1 MFLITLFTPKLQFMI
16 GKKYAVLAVC
26 ILAFL
31 SSSFAQDK
39 DNTPESASSYDI
51 RDSSLIPA
59 RRIPQHNEFLNN
71 AYPFPAKPRNQWEV
85 GVKGGLSTV
94 SGDVRAWLP
103 TFGFGVHARKALGYT
118 FSLRAE
124 YDYMVTKGL
133 NWQPSYY
140 GYASNPQISK
150 YYNPNSHLPVFYNYK
165 STIQSLS
172 IQGLATLNNINFHR
186 AKSNL
191 AIYALAG
198 FGIMTYSTAYN
209 LLDAN
214 GNPYDFT
221 QITNQFGGSGFTYS
235 NRKAIKTALKNMMDG
250 SFETL
255 AQRDPSQPTIFGGT
269 PFRPVLELGGG
280 IEFKLSDRFNIAL
293 EDKVSITKT
302 DLIDGQEWQETGST
316 TVHALTRDFDSYNFL
331 SVGLNYNIGRKAV
344 EPLWWINPLDYAY
357 GEINAPKHMK
367 LPKPV
372 LDDADGDGV
381 TDQFDHEPNTPA
393 GCPVDTHG
401 VSRDTD
407 GDGVP
412 DCKDKE
418 LITPTQ
424 CQPVDADGVGKC
436 PDPACC
442 KEINA
447 RLDSGGVGSMGGG
460 KGRCF
465 IGDLPSIVFKG
476 RTVTLSKDG
485 KALAST
491 IAEKMRNN
499 PGCKVAVIGYGESSK
514 TAQQLSWDR
523 VNEVIKYLV
532 EKEGVNSDRFIFRYG
547 QTGGDENTIDIK
559 DGTGEE
565 GPNTVP
571 APHPNL
577 RKR

>member
-1 MFLITLFTPKLQFMI
+1 MTGKTCKLLLGLLLIFVSN
-16 GKKYAVLAVC
+16 A
-26 ILAFL
+26 
-31 SSSFAQDK
+31 FAQDG
-39 DNTPESASSYDI
+39 NSSYDL

-71 AYPFPAKPRNQWEV
+71 AYPFPAKPRNEWEV
-85 GVKGGLSTV
+85 GLKGGLSSV

-103 TFGFGVHARKALGYT
+103 TFGIGAHVRKALGYV
-118 FSLRAE
+118 FSLRME
-124 YDYMVTKGL
+124 YDWMRAKGL

-140 GYASNPQISK
+140 GYAANTVLSK
-150 YYNPNSHLPVFYNYK
+150 IYSAAAHQPVFYNYRT
-165 STIQSLS
+165 TIQELSL
-172 IQGLATLNNINFHR
+172 QGVITLNNIRFHK
-186 AKSNL
+186 AKTGV
-191 AIYALAG
+191 AFYALG
-198 FGIMTYSTAYN
+198 GIGLATYSTLYN
-209 LLDAN
+209 ALDAN
-214 GNPYDFT
+214 GNPYDY
-221 QITNQFGGSGFTYS
+221 QAIVNQFGGNGFTYK
-235 NRKAIKTALKNMMDG
+235 NRKDIKKALKNMMDG

-255 AQRDPSQPTIFGGT
+255 AERDGSQPTIFGGV
-269 PFRPVLELGGG
+269 PFKPVLVLGAG
-280 IEFKLSDRFNIAL
+280 IQFKLNNKFNLAL
-293 EDKVSITKT
+293 EDKVSITKS
-302 DLIDGQEWQETGST
+302 DLIDGQQWQETGSI
-316 TVHALTRDFDSYNFL
+316 TVHAQTRDFDSYNFVSL
-331 SVGLNYNIGRKAV
+331 GLNYNIGRKAV

-357 GEINAPKHMK
+357 GEINAPRHMK

-442 KEINA
+442 REISA
-447 RLDSGGVGSMGGG
+447 KLDSGGFAGGG
-460 KGRCF
+460 KGRCS
-465 IGDLPSIVFKG
+465 IGDLPSITFKG
-476 RTVTLSKDG
+476 RSVTLSKDG
-485 KALAST
+485 EALLAT
-491 IAEKMRNN
+491 VADKMRNN
-499 PGCKVAVIGYGESSK
+499 PNCKVAVIGYGESSK
-514 TAQQLSWDR
+514 SAQQLSWDR
-523 VNEVIKYLV
+523 VNDVIKYLV
-532 EKEGVNSDRFIFRYG
+532 EKEGISSDRFIFRYG
-547 QTGGDENTIDIK
+547 QTGGDENTIDLK
-559 DGTGEE
+559 DATGEE

>member
-1 MFLITLFTPKLQFMI
+1 MI
-16 GKKYAVLAVC
+16 GKKYAVLAGFL
-26 ILAFL
+26 LAFL
-31 SSSFAQDK
+31 SQSFAQD
-39 DNTPESASSYDI
+39 NTSAESASSYDI

-59 RRIPQHNEFLNN
+59 KRIPQHNEFLNN
-71 AYPFPAKPRNQWEV
+71 AYPFPALPRNQWEI

-94 SGDVRAWLP
+94 SGDVRSWLP
-103 TFGFGVHARKALGYT
+103 TFGWGIHVRKALGYT
-118 FSLRAE
+118 FSARLE
-124 YDYMVTKGL
+124 YDNITAKGL
-133 NWQPSYY
+133 NWQPSYS
-140 GYASNPQISK
+140 GYAANPVISQ
-150 YYNPNSHLPVFYNYK
+150 YYNAAAVTPVFYNYK
-165 STIQSLS
+165 TRIQSLS
-172 IQGLATLNNINFHR
+172 IQGLATLNNIRFHR
-186 AKSNL
+186 AKSNI
-191 AIYALAG
+191 AIYALGG
-198 FGIMTYSTAYN
+198 FGLMTYSTGYN
-209 LLDAN
+209 LLGAD
-214 GNPYDFT
+214 GKPYDFT
-221 QITNQFGGSGFTYS
+221 QITNQFGLNGFTYS
-235 NRKAIKTALKNMMDG
+235 NRKAIKSALKDMMDG
-250 SFETL
+250 SFETP
-255 AQRDPSQPTIFGGT
+255 AQHDPSQPTIFGGT

-280 IEFKLSDRFNIAL
+280 IEIKLTDKFNIAI
-293 EDKVSITKT
+293 EDKVSITKS
-302 DLIDGQEWQETGST
+302 DLLDGQEWQETGSIA
-316 TVHALTRDFDSYNFL
+316 VHSMTRDYDSYNFL
-331 SVGLNYNIGRKAV
+331 SVGLNYNIGRRAV

-447 RLDSGGVGSMGGG
+447 RLDSGGLGSMGKG
-460 KGRCF
+460 GRCS

-499 PGCKVAVIGYGESSK
+499 PACKVAVIGYGESSK

-577 RKR
+577 RKK

>member
-1 MFLITLFTPKLQFMI
+1 MI
-16 GKKYAVLAVC
+16 GKKYLVLAGFL
-26 ILAFL
+26 LAFL
-31 SSSFAQDK
+31 SQSFAQD
-39 DNTPESASSYDI
+39 NTSESSSSYDI

-59 RRIPQHNEFLNN
+59 KRIPQHNEFLSN
-71 AYPFPAKPRNQWEV
+71 AYPFPAKPRNQWEL

-103 TFGFGVHARKALGYT
+103 TFGFGAHVRKALGYT
-118 FSLRAE
+118 FSLRLE
-124 YDYMVTKGL
+124 YDYMRAKGL
-133 NWQPSYY
+133 NWQPSYS
-140 GYASNPQISK
+140 GYAANPQLSQ
-150 YYNPNSHLPVFYNYK
+150 YYDAAAHTPVFYNYRT
-165 STIQSLS
+165 TIQELS
-172 IQGLATLNNINFHR
+172 IQGIATLNNIQFHR

-191 AIYALAG
+191 AIYVLGG
-198 FGIMTYSTAYN
+198 FGVMTYSTLYN
-209 LLDAN
+209 ALDAN
-214 GNPYDFT
+214 NQPYDYQ
-221 QITNQFGGSGFTYS
+221 QIVNQFGLNGFTYS
-235 NRKAIKTALKNMMDG
+235 NRKAIKSALKNMMDG
-250 SFETL
+250 TFETL
-255 AQRDPSQPTIFGGT
+255 GQRDPSQPTIFGGT
-269 PFRPVLELGGG
+269 PFRPVLVLGGG
-280 IEFKLSDRFNIAL
+280 IEFKLSDKFNIAL

-302 DLIDGQEWQETGST
+302 DLIDGQEWQETGT
-316 TVHALTRDFDSYNFL
+316 PAVRALTRDYDSYNFL
-331 SVGLNYNIGRKAV
+331 SVGLNYNIGKRSV

-357 GEINAPKHMK
+357 SEINAPRHMK

-447 RLDSGGVGSMGGG
+447 RLDSGGLGSMG
-460 KGRCF
+460 KSRCS

-514 TAQQLSWDR
+514 SAQQLSWDR

-532 EKEGVNSDRFIFRYG
+532 EKEGINSDRFIFRYG

-577 RKR
+577 RKK

>member
-1 MFLITLFTPKLQFMI
+1 MI
-16 GKKYAVLAVC
+16 GKKYVVLAGFL
-26 ILAFL
+26 LAFL
-31 SSSFAQDK
+31 SQSFAQD
-39 DNTPESASSYDI
+39 NTTESSSSYDI

-59 RRIPQHNEFLNN
+59 KRIPQHNEFLNN
-71 AYPFPAKPRNQWEV
+71 AYPFPAKPRNQWEI
-85 GVKGGLSTV
+85 GVSGGMSSI
-94 SGDVRAWLP
+94 SGDVRATLP
-103 TFGFGVHARKALGYT
+103 TFGWGLHARKALGYI
-118 FSLRAE
+118 FSLRLE
-124 YDYMVTKGL
+124 YDYMDMKGL
-133 NWQPSYY
+133 NWEPSYTSY
-140 GYASNPQISK
+140 VANPQITK
-150 YYNPNSHLPVFYNYK
+150 YYNPNTHTPVFYNYK
-165 STIQSLS
+165 SNIQELS
-172 IQGLATLNNINFHR
+172 IQGIFNFNNIRFHK
-186 AKSNL
+186 AKTGTSF
-191 AIYALAG
+191 YA
-198 FGIMTYSTAYN
+198 FGGIGVMTYSTAYN
-209 LLDAN
+209 LLNDN
-214 GNPYDFT
+214 NNNQPYDYNQVVNRFT
-221 QITNQFGGSGFTYS
+221 PQGLTYA
-235 NRKAIKTALKNMMDG
+235 NKKAIKDMLKGMLDNTY
-250 SFETL
+250 ETL

-269 PFRPVLELGGG
+269 PFRPILNIGLGM
-280 IEFKLSDRFNIAL
+280 EVKLSEKFNIAL
-293 EDKVSITKT
+293 EDKLTITKS
-302 DLIDGQEWQETGST
+302 DLIDGQQFQETGSLT
-316 TVHALTRDFDSYNFL
+316 SYALSRDNDTYNYL
-331 SVGLNYNIGRKAV
+331 SIGLNYNIGKKAV

-357 GEINAPKHMK
+357 SEINAPKHMK

-442 KEINA
+442 KDINA
-447 RLDSGGVGSMGGG
+447 RIDAGAVGTGG
-460 KGRCF
+460 KARCF

-476 RTVTLSKDG
+476 RSVTLSKDG

-514 TAQQLSWDR
+514 SAQQLSWDR

-532 EKEGVNSDRFIFRYG
+532 EKEGISSDRFIFRYG

>member
-1 MFLITLFTPKLQFMI
+1 MI
-16 GKKYAVLAVC
+16 GKKYAVLTGFL
-26 ILAFL
+26 LAFL
-31 SSSFAQDK
+31 TQGFAQD
-39 DNTPESASSYDI
+39 NTSESSSSYDI

-59 RRIPQHNEFLNN
+59 KRIPQHNEFLNN
-71 AYPFPAKPRNQWEV
+71 AYPFPARPRDQWEI
-85 GVKGGLSTV
+85 GLKGGMSSV
-94 SGDVRAWLP
+94 SGSVRAWLP
-103 TFGFGVHARKALGYT
+103 TFGAGVHVRKSLGYT
-118 FSLRAE
+118 FSIRGE
-124 YDYMVTKGL
+124 YDYLSGKGL
-133 NWQPSYY
+133 NWQPSYS
-140 GYASNPQISK
+140 GYAANNVISK
-150 YYNPNSHLPVFYNYK
+150 YYNANAGEPVFYNYK
-165 STIQSLS
+165 TTIQELS
-172 IQGLATLNNINFHR
+172 IQGVANLNNIRFHK
-186 AKSNL
+186 AKSSVL
-191 AIYALAG
+191 FYI
-198 FGIMTYSTAYN
+198 FGGVGVATYSTKYN

-214 GNPYDFT
+214 GQPYNFQ
-221 QITNQFGGSGFTYS
+221 QIVNQFGPGGFTYS

-250 SFETL
+250 TFETI
-255 AQRDPSQPTIFGGT
+255 AQRDPSQPTLNGVPIIPVFVVGLGT
-269 PFRPVLELGGG
+269 E
-280 IEFKLSDRFNIAL
+280 IKLSDKFNIAI
-293 EDKVSITKT
+293 EDKVSITKSK
-302 DLIDGQEWQETGST
+302 LVDGQEWQETGST
-316 TVHALTRDFDSYNFL
+316 AVHAMTHDDTYNFL
-331 SVGLNYNIGRKAV
+331 SVGLNYNIGRRAV

-357 GEINAPKHMK
+357 SELNAPRHMK
-367 LPKPV
+367 LPKPI

-401 VSRDTD
+401 VSLDTD

-412 DCKDKE
+412 DCRDKE
-418 LITPTQ
+418 KITPTQ

-447 RLDSGGVGSMGGG
+447 RLDSGGVGTMGRT
-460 KGRCF
+460 RCF

-476 RTVTLSKDG
+476 RAVTLSKDG

-514 TAQQLSWDR
+514 SAQQLSWDR

-532 EKEGVNSDRFIFRYG
+532 EKEGINSDRFIFRYG

>member
-1 MFLITLFTPKLQFMI
+1 MI
-16 GKKYAVLAVC
+16 GKKYVVLAGFL
-26 ILAFL
+26 LAFL
-31 SSSFAQDK
+31 SQSFAQD
-39 DNTPESASSYDI
+39 NTTESSSSYDI

-59 RRIPQHNEFLNN
+59 KRIPQHNEFLNN
-71 AYPFPAKPRNQWEV
+71 AYPFPAKPRNQWEL
-85 GVKGGLSTV
+85 GVSGGMSSI
-94 SGDVRAWLP
+94 SGDVRATLP
-103 TFGFGVHARKALGYT
+103 TFGWGLHARKALGYI
-118 FSLRAE
+118 FSLRLE
-124 YDYMVTKGL
+124 YDYLDMKGL
-133 NWQPSYY
+133 NWQPSYTSY
-140 GYASNPQISK
+140 VANPQITK
-150 YYNPNSHLPVFYNYK
+150 YYSPTAHTPVFYNYK
-165 STIQSLS
+165 SNIQELS
-172 IQGLATLNNINFHR
+172 VQGIFNFNNIRFHK
-186 AKSNL
+186 AKTETSF
-191 AIYALAG
+191 YM
-198 FGIMTYSTAYN
+198 FGGVGVMTYSTAYN
-209 LLDAN
+209 LLNDN
-214 GNPYDFT
+214 NNNQPYDYSQVVNRFT
-221 QITNQFGGSGFTYS
+221 PQGFTYA
-235 NRKAIKTALKNMMDG
+235 NKKAIKDMLKGMLDNTY
-250 SFETL
+250 ETV

-269 PFRPVLELGGG
+269 PFRPILNLGLGM
-280 IEFKLSDRFNIAL
+280 EVKLSEKFNIAL
-293 EDKVSITKT
+293 EDKLTITKS
-302 DLIDGQEWQETGST
+302 DLIDGQQFQETGSIT
-316 TVHALTRDFDSYNFL
+316 SYAASRDNDTYNYL
-331 SVGLNYNIGRKAV
+331 SIGLNYNIGKNAV

-357 GEINAPKHMK
+357 SEINAPKHMK

-442 KEINA
+442 KDINA
-447 RLDSGGVGSMGGG
+447 RIDAGAVGTGG
-460 KGRCF
+460 KARCF

-476 RTVTLSKDG
+476 KSVTLSKDG

-514 TAQQLSWDR
+514 SAQQLSWDR

-532 EKEGVNSDRFIFRYG
+532 EKEGISSDRFIFRYG

>member
-1 MFLITLFTPKLQFMI
+1 MI
-16 GKKYAVLAVC
+16 GKKYVVLAGFL
-26 ILAFL
+26 LAFL
-31 SSSFAQDK
+31 SQGFAQD
-39 DNTPESASSYDI
+39 NTTESSSSYDI

-59 RRIPQHNEFLNN
+59 KRIPQHNEFLNN
-71 AYPFPAKPRNQWEV
+71 AYPFPAKPRNQWEI
-85 GVKGGLSTV
+85 GVSGGMSSI
-94 SGDVRAWLP
+94 SGDVRATLP
-103 TFGFGVHARKALGYT
+103 TFGFGLHARKALGYI
-118 FSLRAE
+118 FSLRLE
-124 YDYMVTKGL
+124 YDYLNMKGL
-133 NWQPSYY
+133 NWQPAYY
-140 GYASNPQISK
+140 GYAANPQISQ
-150 YYNPNSHLPVFYNYK
+150 YYNSSTHTPVFYNYK
-165 STIQSLS
+165 STIQELSL
-172 IQGLATLNNINFHR
+172 QGVFNFNNIRFHK
-186 AKSNL
+186 AKTSTSF
-191 AIYALAG
+191 YAFG
-198 FGIMTYSTAYN
+198 GIGIMTYSTAYN
-209 LLDAN
+209 LTNDNVTGSPA
-214 GNPYDFT
+214 YDYT
-221 QITNQFGGSGFTYS
+221 QVTNRFGPSGFTYS
-235 NRKAIKTALKNMMDG
+235 NKKAIKDMLKGMLDDTY
-250 SFETL
+250 ETV

-269 PFRPVLELGGG
+269 PFRPILNLGLGM
-280 IEFKLSDRFNIAL
+280 EVKLSEKFNIAL
-293 EDKVSITKT
+293 EDKVTITKS
-302 DLIDGQEWQETGST
+302 DLLDGQQYQETGSST
-316 TVHALTRDFDSYNFL
+316 DHALTRDNDAYNYL
-331 SVGLNYNIGRKAV
+331 SIGLNYNIGKKAV

-357 GEINAPKHMK
+357 SEINAPKHMK

-442 KEINA
+442 KDINA
-447 RLDSGGVGSMGGG
+447 RIDAGAVGTGG
-460 KGRCF
+460 KARCF

-476 RTVTLSKDG
+476 RSVTLSKDG

-514 TAQQLSWDR
+514 SAQQLSWDR

-532 EKEGVNSDRFIFRYG
+532 EKEGVSSDRFIFRYG
-547 QTGGDENTIDIK
+547 QAGGAENTIDIK

-577 RKR
+577 RKK

>member
-1 MFLITLFTPKLQFMI
+1 MI
-16 GKKYAVLAVC
+16 GKKYAVLAGF

-31 SSSFAQDK
+31 SQSFAQD
-39 DNTPESASSYDI
+39 NTPAESSSSYDI
-51 RDSSLIPA
+51 RDSSVIPA

-71 AYPFPAKPRNQWEV
+71 AYPFPARPRDQWEV
-85 GVKGGLSTV
+85 GLKGGMSTV
-94 SGDVRAWLP
+94 SGAVRAWLP
-103 TFGFGVHARKALGYT
+103 TFGVGVHVRKSLGYT
-118 FSLRAE
+118 FSIRGE
-124 YDYMVTKGL
+124 YDYMTAKGL
-133 NWQPSYY
+133 NWQPSFT
-140 GYASNPQISK
+140 GYAANNVISQ
-150 YYNPNSHLPVFYNYK
+150 YFNANIREPVFYNYK
-165 STIQSLS
+165 TTIQELS
-172 IQGLATLNNINFHR
+172 VQGVINLNNIRFHK
-186 AKSNL
+186 AKSSIL
-191 AIYALAG
+191 FYG
-198 FGIMTYSTAYN
+198 FGGFGVATYATSYN
-209 LLDAN
+209 LFGPN
-214 GNPYDFT
+214 GRYDYT
-221 QITNQFGGSGFTYS
+221 PIIAQFGINGFTYA
-235 NRKAIKTALKNMMDG
+235 NRKAIKSALKNMMDG
-250 SFETL
+250 SFETV
-255 AQRDPSQPTIFGGT
+255 AQRDPSQPTMFGVPLIPVAVVGLGT
-269 PFRPVLELGGG
+269 E
-280 IEFKLSDRFNIAL
+280 IKLSDKFNIAI
-293 EDKVSITKT
+293 EDKVSITKSK
-302 DLIDGQEWQETGST
+302 LIDGQEWQETGSAT
-316 TVHALTRDFDSYNFL
+316 THALTHDDTYNFL
-331 SVGLNYNIGRKAV
+331 SVGLNYNIGKRSV

-357 GEINAPKHMK
+357 GELNAPRHMK
-367 LPKPV
+367 LPKPI
-372 LDDADGDGV
+372 LDDADGDGD

-447 RLDSGGVGSMGGG
+447 RLDSGGVGGLGG
-460 KGRCF
+460 KNRCF

-532 EKEGVNSDRFIFRYG
+532 EKEGINSDRFIFRYG
-547 QTGGDENTIDIK
+547 QTGGDENTIDVK

>member
-1 MFLITLFTPKLQFMI
+1 MI
-16 GKKYAVLAVC
+16 GKKYAVLAGFL
-26 ILAFL
+26 LAFL
-31 SSSFAQDK
+31 SQSFAQD
-39 DNTPESASSYDI
+39 NTSESAYSYDL

-59 RRIPQHNEFLNN
+59 KRIPQHNEFLNN
-71 AYPFPAKPRNQWEV
+71 AYPFPAKPRNQWEL
-85 GVKGGLSTV
+85 GVKGGMSSV

-103 TFGFGVHARKALGYT
+103 TFGFGLHVRKALGYT
-118 FSLRAE
+118 FSLRLE
-124 YDYMVTKGL
+124 YDYMTAKGL
-133 NWQPSYY
+133 NWQPAYY
-140 GYASNPQISK
+140 GYAANPQLSGL
-150 YYNPNSHLPVFYNYK
+150 YNAAAHTPVFYNYRT
-165 STIQSLS
+165 TIQELS
-172 IQGLATLNNINFHR
+172 FQGIATLNNIQFHR

-191 AIYALAG
+191 AVYVLGG
-198 FGIMTYSTAYN
+198 FGFMTYSTLYN
-209 LLDAN
+209 ATGAN
-214 GNPYDFT
+214 GQPYDYQ
-221 QITNQFGGSGFTYS
+221 QIVNQFGANGFTYS
-235 NRKAIKTALKNMMDG
+235 NRKAVKSALKSMMDG
-250 SFETL
+250 TFETL
-255 AQRDPSQPTIFGGT
+255 GQRDASQPTIFGGT
-269 PFRPVLELGGG
+269 PFRPVLVLGAG
-280 IEFKLSDRFNIAL
+280 IEFKLSDKFNIAL
-293 EDKVSITKT
+293 EDKVSITKS
-302 DLIDGQEWQETGST
+302 DLIDGQEYQETGST
-316 TVHALTRDFDSYNFL
+316 TVRALTRDYDSYNFL
-331 SVGLNYNIGRKAV
+331 SVGLNYNIGKRAV

-357 GEINAPKHMK
+357 SEINAPRHMK

-447 RLDSGGVGSMGGG
+447 RLDSGGVGTMGRS
-460 KGRCF
+460 RCF

-514 TAQQLSWDR
+514 SAQQLSWDR

-532 EKEGVNSDRFIFRYG
+532 EKEGINSDRFIFRYG

>member
-1 MFLITLFTPKLQFMI
+1 MI
-16 GKKYAVLAVC
+16 GKKYPVLAVMLLA
-26 ILAFL
+26 IL
-31 SSSFAQDK
+31 SHGFAQD
-39 DNTPESASSYDI
+39 NTSESSSSYDI

-59 RRIPQHNEFLNN
+59 KRIPQHNEFLNN
-71 AYPFPAKPRNQWEV
+71 AYPFPAKPRNQWEI

-103 TFGFGVHARKALGYT
+103 TFGFGLHARKALGYT
-118 FSLRAE
+118 FSLRGE
-124 YDYMVTKGL
+124 YDYMVAKGL
-133 NWQPSYY
+133 NWQPSYT
-140 GYASNPQISK
+140 GYAANPVLAPLYNSNA
-150 YYNPNSHLPVFYNYK
+150 NAPVFYNYRT
-165 STIQSLS
+165 TIQELS
-172 IQGLATLNNINFHR
+172 IQGVATLNNIQFHR

-191 AIYALAG
+191 AIYVLG
-198 FGIMTYSTAYN
+198 GVGVMTYSTFYN
-209 LLDAN
+209 TKDAN
-214 GNPYDFT
+214 GNPYDYT
-221 QITNQFGGSGFTYS
+221 QIVNQFGPGGFTYS
-235 NRKAIKTALKNMMDG
+235 NRKAIKSALKTMMDG
-250 SFETL
+250 TFETM

-269 PFRPVLELGGG
+269 PFRPVLVLGGG
-280 IEFKLSDRFNIAL
+280 IEFKLSEKFNIAL
-293 EDKVSITKT
+293 EDKVTITKT
-302 DLIDGQEWQETGST
+302 DLIDGQEWQETGSPA
-316 TVHALTRDFDSYNFL
+316 VHALTRDYDSYNFL
-331 SVGLNYNIGRKAV
+331 SVGLNYNIGRRAV

-357 GEINAPKHMK
+357 SEINAPRHMK

-401 VSRDTD
+401 VSLDTD

-412 DCKDKE
+412 DCRDKE
-418 LITPTQ
+418 KITPTQ

-447 RLDSGGVGSMGGG
+447 RLDSGGVGTMGRT
-460 KGRCF
+460 RCF

-476 RTVTLSKDG
+476 RSVTLSKDG
-485 KALAST
+485 MALAST

-514 TAQQLSWDR
+514 SAQQLSWDR

-532 EKEGVNSDRFIFRYG
+532 EKEGINSDRFIFRYG

>member
-1 MFLITLFTPKLQFMI
+1 MI
-16 GKKYAVLAVC
+16 RKKYVVLAVFL
-26 ILAFL
+26 LALL
-31 SSSFAQDK
+31 SQGFAQD
-39 DNTPESASSYDI
+39 NTSESASSYDI

-59 RRIPQHNEFLNN
+59 KRIPQHNEFLNN
-71 AYPFPAKPRNQWEV
+71 AYPFPARPRDEWEI
-85 GVKGGLSTV
+85 GLKGGMSTV
-94 SGDVRAWLP
+94 SGAVRAWLP
-103 TFGFGVHARKALGYT
+103 TFGVGLHVRKSLGYV
-118 FSLRAE
+118 FSIRAE
-124 YDYMVTKGL
+124 YDYLSAKGL
-133 NWQPSYY
+133 NWQPSFT
-140 GYASNPQISK
+140 GYSANPVISQ
-150 YYNPNSHLPVFYNYK
+150 YYNANIREPVFYNYK
-165 STIQSLS
+165 TTIQELS
-172 IQGLATLNNINFHR
+172 IQGVANLNNIRFHK
-186 AKSNL
+186 AKSSVLFYIFGGVGVATYATKYNL
-191 AIYALAG
+191 FGANGQPYDYSGIISQ
-198 FGIMTYSTAYN
+198 FGI
-209 LLDAN
+209 
-214 GNPYDFT
+214 
-221 QITNQFGGSGFTYS
+221 SGFTYE
-235 NRKAIKTALKNMMDG
+235 NRKAIKSALKNMMDG
-250 SFETL
+250 SFETI
-255 AQRDPSQPTIFGGT
+255 AQRDPSQPKLNGVPII
-269 PFRPVLELGGG
+269 PVFVVGPGME
-280 IEFKLSDRFNIAL
+280 IKLSDRFNIGI
-293 EDKVSITKT
+293 EDKISLTKSK
-302 DLIDGQEWQETGST
+302 LIDGQEWQETGSP
-316 TVHALTRDFDSYNFL
+316 TVHAMTHDDVYNFV
-331 SVGLNYNIGRKAV
+331 SVGLNYNLGKRAV

-357 GEINAPKHMK
+357 SEINAPRHMK

-447 RLDSGGVGSMGGG
+447 RLDSGGLGTMGRA
-460 KGRCF
+460 RCF

-499 PGCKVAVIGYGESSK
+499 PACKVAVIGYGESSK
-514 TAQQLSWDR
+514 SAQQLSWDR

-532 EKEGVNSDRFIFRYG
+532 EKEGINSDRFIFRYG